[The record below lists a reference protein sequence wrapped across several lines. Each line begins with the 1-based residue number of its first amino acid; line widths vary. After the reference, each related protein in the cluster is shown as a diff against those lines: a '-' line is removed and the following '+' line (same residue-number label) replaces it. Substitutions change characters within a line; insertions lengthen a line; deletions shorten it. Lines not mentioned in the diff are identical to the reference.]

1 MALSK
6 LQLSELLSVY
16 GEILTDKQRQIAEMY
31 CYCDCSLAEIADE
44 YGISRQGAR
53 DAIVKSEAALLKLEE
68 NLHLAE
74 FIRNLTV
81 ALNADDLNQL
91 KQTVKRYVSKE

>member
-16 GEILTDKQRQIAEMY
+16 GATLTDKQRDVVTMY
-31 CYCDCSLAEIADE
+31 CDCDCSLSEIADE
-44 YGISRQGAR
+44 FGITRQGVR
-53 DAIVKSEAALLKLEE
+53 DAIVKSEAALVKLEE
-68 NLHLAE
+68 NLHLAD

-81 ALNADDLNQL
+81 ALNADDLTQL
-91 KQTVKRYVSKE
+91 KQTVKQYVSKE

>member
-16 GEILTDKQRQIAEMY
+16 GATLTDKQRDVATMY
-31 CYCDCSLAEIADE
+31 CDCDCSLSEIADE
-44 YGISRQGAR
+44 FGITRQGVR
-53 DAIVKSEAALLKLEE
+53 DAIVKSEAALVKLEE

-74 FIRNLTV
+74 FIRNLTL
-81 ALNADDLNQL
+81 ALNDNDTGLL
-91 KQTVKRYVSKE
+91 KQTVKQYVSKE